1 VRFSKFFIP
10 TLREA
15 PAEAEAASHILM
27 LRAGYVRQLASGLY
41 IYLPLAW
48 RVMNRIQR
56 IIREEMD
63 AIGAQEISMPGLH
76 PADIWQKT
84 GRWSDIGDEMF
95 RLKDRGGRDMCLGM
109 THEEIITW
117 LASIEIR
124 SYRQLPQMW
133 YQMQTKFRDEAR
145 PKSGILRTREFIM
158 KDSYSFDRDEDGLAV
173 SYQKHADAYHKI
185 YERCGLKFYQVQS
198 DPGMMGGAAAHEFM
212 ASSPAGEDTI
222 VLCKKCGYAAN
233 TELAL
238 SIPPPQKLKVDENPP
253 TPPFVKGGNL
263 ESPPLE
269 KGDVGGLLED
279 IPTPNK
285 RTVTEVS
292 SFLKADP
299 SYFIKSLLLIGKD
312 GPFLA
317 LVRGDQELHEKKLA
331 KVVGEFRTAQKDEVK
346 SILGV
351 GAGFIGPHNNPL
363 KKIADISLKDG
374 IYISGANKEGF
385 HTKGIKPDVH
395 FKAEW
400 RDIHV
405 AQPGDTCAKCGEEIT
420 LEKAIEIGNI
430 FQLGTKY
437 SQPLKAVF
445 LDENGMERPIIMGSY
460 GIGPARIAA
469 AAVEQ
474 NNDKDGIIWPQSIAP
489 FDVEI
494 IPLDMGDREIQET
507 AETIYNDLSGEGFEV
522 LMDDRDERPGI
533 KFKDA
538 DLIGIPYQIVIG
550 KKGLKEGIVELKVR
564 KTKQAERVAPSDV
577 TANIKALCRR

>member
-1 VRFSKFFIP
+1 MFFSKFFIP

-15 PAEAEAASHILM
+15 PAEAEAVSHILM
-27 LRAGYVRQLASGLY
+27 LRAGYVRQLAAGLY

-48 RVMNRIQR
+48 RVMNRIQK

-76 PADIWQKT
+76 PADVWQKT
-84 GRWSDIGDEMF
+84 GRWFDIGDEMF

-117 LASIEIR
+117 LASMEVR
-124 SYRQLPQMW
+124 SYRQMPQMW

-158 KDSYSFDRDEDGLAV
+158 KDSYSFDRDEEGLAV
-173 SYQKHADAYHKI
+173 SYQKHAEAYHKI

-198 DPGMMGGAAAHEFM
+198 DPGMMGGATAHEFM
-212 ASSPAGEDTI
+212 TPSSAGEDTI
-222 VLCKKCGYAAN
+222 VLCNKCGYAAN

-238 SIPPPQKLKVDENPP
+238 SVPPPQKLKGDKVGAIHE
-253 TPPFVKGGNL
+253 L
-263 ESPPLE
+263 PLQGE
-269 KGDVGGLLED
+269 KLED

-312 GPFLA
+312 GPLLA
-317 LVRGDQELHEKKLA
+317 LVRGDQELHEKKLT
-331 KVVGEFRTAQKDEVK
+331 KVVGEFRPAQKEEVK
-346 SILGV
+346 NILGV
-351 GAGFIGPHNNPL
+351 EAGFIGPHNNTL
-363 KKIADISLKDG
+363 RKIADISLKDG

-385 HTKGIKPDVH
+385 HTKGIKPNIH
-395 FKAEW
+395 FEAEW
-400 RDIHV
+400 HDIHV
-405 AQPGDTCAKCGEEIT
+405 AKEGDTCAKCGAEIM

-445 LDENGMERPIIMGSY
+445 LDENGTEKPIIMGSY

-469 AAVEQ
+469 AAIEQ
-474 NNDKDGIIWPQSIAP
+474 NNDKDGIIWPESIAP

-494 IPLDMGDREIQET
+494 IPLDMGDKEIHET

-538 DLIGIPYQIVIG
+538 DLIGIPYHIIIG
-550 KKGLKEGIVELKVR
+550 KKGLKEGIVELKAR
-564 KTKQAERVAPSDV
+564 KTKQTERVMPSDV
-577 TANIKALCRR
+577 VKRIKELYGNL